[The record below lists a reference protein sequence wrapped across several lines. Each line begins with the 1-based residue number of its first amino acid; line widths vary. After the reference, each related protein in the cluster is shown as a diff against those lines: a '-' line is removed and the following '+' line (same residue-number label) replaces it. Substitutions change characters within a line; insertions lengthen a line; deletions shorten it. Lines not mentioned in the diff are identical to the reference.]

1 MRKRTWVEVL
11 VSETARLS
19 FTESDKVV
27 AVRVKNQGTATIT
40 TGWNSETTNNQI
52 LPNTSDNFAAGDNAF
67 MEGDLNIKF
76 GSGTP
81 NGIVLILKDSPDNC
95 D

>member
-19 FTESDKVV
+19 FTENDKVV
-27 AVRVKNQGTATIT
+27 AVRVKNQGAATIT
-40 TGWNSETTNNQI
+40 TGWNSETANNQI
-52 LPNTSDNFAAGDNAF
+52 LANTSDNFDAGDNAY
-67 MEGDLNIKF
+67 MEGDLTIKF
-76 GSGTP
+76 GSGTASA
-81 NGIVLILKDSPDNC
+81 IVLMLKDSPDNC